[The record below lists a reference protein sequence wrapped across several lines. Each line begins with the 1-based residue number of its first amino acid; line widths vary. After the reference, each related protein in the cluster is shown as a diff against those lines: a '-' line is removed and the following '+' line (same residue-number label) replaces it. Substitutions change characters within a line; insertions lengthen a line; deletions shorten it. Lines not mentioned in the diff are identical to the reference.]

1 MKPFSSILGVL
12 LLVPAAFAVN
22 PAGSVI
28 QARTTYHQDGSRT
41 ETVNDP
47 ETKVKT
53 ETTYDP
59 RGVVTSRHQY
69 LLNERG
75 QVIQGSIYD
84 GAGNLVA
91 RSQSYFDDYGRVKE
105 SCLFNLQGECFQ
117 QSLYEYGADG
127 KAKKPKVINYNVK
140 TPTMRPAVV
149 DFTGTTAPPG
159 AGESAAPT
167 GGATRGRPTGTPAP
181 QPEQPKKSFFKRLFD
196 KKEKK

>member
-1 MKPFSSILGVL
+1 MKRFSAILGL
-12 LLVPAAFAVN
+12 LLLATAAYAVN
-22 PAGSVI
+22 PAGSAI
-28 QARTTYHQDGSRT
+28 HARTTYHQDGSRT

-59 RGVVTSRHQY
+59 RGVVISRHQY

-75 QVIQGSIYD
+75 QVTQGSIYD

-105 SCLFNLQGECFQ
+105 SRLFNLQGECFQ
-117 QSLYEYGADG
+117 QSLYEYGTDG

-159 AGESAAPT
+159 ADGVPAQT
-167 GGATRGRPTGTPAP
+167 GGRPTAAPAA
-181 QPEQPKKSFFKRLFD
+181 QPEQPKKSFFRRLFD